1 MGRYAR
7 IAGILAV
14 AISLAPAAASAAA
27 RERAAQKSHVLEGTV
42 HYANRLGT
50 DIVMMDGTELVV
62 PTTVN
67 VIHTELEAR
76 RRIKAYYEERNGR
89 NVVTQVEVYERHP
102 GA

>member
-7 IAGILAV
+7 VAGILAI
-14 AISLAPAAASAAA
+14 AMSLAPVPASAAA
-27 RERAAQKSHVLEGTV
+27 RDRAAPKSHVIEGTI

-67 VIHTELEAR
+67 VVHSELEAR
-76 RRIKAYYEERNGR
+76 RRIKAYYEERTGR
-89 NVVTQVEVYERHP
+89 KVVTQVEVYERHP